1 MMRYFVYI
9 LLCKDNSFYT
19 GITTDLNRRFR
30 EHQSGKGGHYTR
42 SRGVLKIVFIEE
54 WGNRSLASKR
64 EVEIKKLCRKEKLKL
79 MNNLMI

>member
-1 MMRYFVYI
+1 MRYFVYI